1 MLPFLTDITLF
12 PFKKPWKSPIRE
24 FSNSVKYFM
33 SGVFVVNIK
42 VYDFLI
48 LKKKSILGQL
58 YILKRGKMT
67 TVIPSYRKIVVVQS
81 IIMSDSATPQTV

>member
-1 MLPFLTDITLF
+1 MLPVLTDSTLF

-33 SGVFVVNIK
+33 SRVFVVVNIK

-48 LKKKSILGQL
+48 LKKNVYLGNC
-58 YILKRGKMT
+58 IF
-67 TVIPSYRKIVVVQS
+67 
-81 IIMSDSATPQTV
+81 

>member
-33 SGVFVVNIK
+33 SGVFVANIK

-48 LKKKSILGQL
+48 LKKKTYTWAII
-58 YILKRGKMT
+58 YFKKRKNDNC
-67 TVIPSYRKIVVVQS
+67 
-81 IIMSDSATPQTV
+81 DSLI